1 MPGQQVPDWREQSQ
15 SIFLC
20 LCDLAHRSSSRSSYM
35 LAVFGVRCVRGSN
48 MHKAEYLAQ
57 TVASLMMQRAE
68 LQRLREAVE
77 AAEDSSLRGPI
88 EKVQAERRRPRP
100 AVMRDPSF
108 AETTASRL

>member
-1 MPGQQVPDWREQSQ
+1 
-15 SIFLC
+15 
-20 LCDLAHRSSSRSSYM
+20 
-35 LAVFGVRCVRGSN
+35 

-77 AAEDSSLRGPI
+77 AAEGPLLRGSI
-88 EKVQAERRRPRP
+88 EKVQGERRRARP
-100 AVMRDPSF
+100 AVMRDPSI

>member
-1 MPGQQVPDWREQSQ
+1 
-15 SIFLC
+15 
-20 LCDLAHRSSSRSSYM
+20 
-35 LAVFGVRCVRGSN
+35 

-77 AAEDSSLRGPI
+77 AAEGSSLRGSG
-88 EKVQAERRRPRP
+88 EKVEVGRRRARP
-100 AVMRDPSF
+100 TVMRDPSF

>member
-1 MPGQQVPDWREQSQ
+1 
-15 SIFLC
+15 
-20 LCDLAHRSSSRSSYM
+20 
-35 LAVFGVRCVRGSN
+35 

-77 AAEDSSLRGPI
+77 AAEDSSLRGSI
-88 EKVQAERRRPRP
+88 EKVQAERRRARP